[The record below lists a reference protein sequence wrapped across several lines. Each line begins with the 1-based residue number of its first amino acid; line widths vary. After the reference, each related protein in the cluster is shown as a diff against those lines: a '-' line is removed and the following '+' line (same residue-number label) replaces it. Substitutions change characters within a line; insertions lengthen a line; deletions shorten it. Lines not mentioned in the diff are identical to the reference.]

1 MMYVEHPGIAA
12 RNAKALVDWYIE
24 TLGMK
29 LLRQTDATT
38 FFIGYDK
45 GACIEIYAAKEDAAP
60 TKHNHVRGM
69 THIAFYTDDFDRLH
83 EELLAKGIQPAA
95 EPIIRPNLKLALMR
109 DPEGNL
115 FHITSRDSE
124 IVNI

>member
-12 RNAKALVDWYIE
+12 RDAKALAQWYID

-29 LLRQTDATT
+29 LLRQGGETT
-38 FFIGYDK
+38 FFVGFDK
-45 GACIEIYAAKEDAAP
+45 GACIEIYAAKEDAP
-60 TKHNHVRGM
+60 PIRHNHVRGM
-69 THIAFYTDDFDRLH
+69 THIAFYTDDFDAMRETLLKKGVEIA
-83 EELLAKGIQPAA
+83 EEPV
-95 EPIIRPNLKLALMR
+95 IRDNLKLALMR

-124 IVNI
+124 IVKL